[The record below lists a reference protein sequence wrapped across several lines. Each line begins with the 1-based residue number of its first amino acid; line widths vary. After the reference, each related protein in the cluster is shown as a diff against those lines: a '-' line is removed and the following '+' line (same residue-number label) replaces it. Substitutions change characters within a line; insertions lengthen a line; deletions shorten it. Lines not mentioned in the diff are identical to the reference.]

1 MVKGWGRGDQKAG
14 FRRKAAPQC
23 LHLLLRTLECLFGVG
38 GGLVSLG
45 QSRFGGLSS
54 FGPGT
59 DAGATPTDLS
69 VECLGGLASRLG
81 R

>member
-1 MVKGWGRGDQKAG
+1 MSASTVAD
-14 FRRKAAPQC
+14 
-23 LHLLLRTLECLFGVG
+23 VG
-38 GGLVSLG
+38 MLVWCVGLVSLG

-54 FGPGT
+54 FGPST
-59 DAGATPTDLS
+59 DAGASPTDLS